1 MFSLKLWL
9 KTDTSEFKSAVRICT
24 PKHSPVLP
32 ASSPVTHQSP
42 SPFWQIT
49 PFRGNGGGGGVPMNF
64 SFYFPP
70 MSGLSLCLHLLHLQA
85 QVEQL
90 SASLCFCLSGLTSN
104 ADSPSHLVPLS
115 HHPPPPP
122 FCFLPAS
129 PSCLSPHH
137 IVSSSLPHHL
147 LCSFT
152 PLCTS
157 PLNPPLPDL
166 RDLPQGPH
174 SVVMV
179 TTRPS
184 YTTVFALSN
193 NIFIYLKQ

>member
-9 KTDTSEFKSAVRICT
+9 KTDTSEFKSAVHICT

-122 FCFLPAS
+122 LFVFYLHHPRACHLTTSS
-129 PSCLSPHH
+129 PPLFPITCCAP
-137 IVSSSLPHHL
+137 SLPSVHL
-147 LCSFT
+147 LLTLLFLTSEIFPRGPT
-152 PLCTS
+152 QSSWLPRDHLIPLS
-157 PLNPPLPDL
+157 LLFPAISL
-166 RDLPQGPH
+166 
-174 SVVMV
+174 
-179 TTRPS
+179 
-184 YTTVFALSN
+184 
-193 NIFIYLKQ
+193 FI

>member
-9 KTDTSEFKSAVRICT
+9 KTDTSEFKSAVHICT

-115 HHPPPPP
+115 HHPLPPPLLFSTCITLVLVTSP
-122 FCFLPAS
+122 HRLLLSS
-129 PSCLSPHH
+129 PSL
-137 IVSSSLPHHL
+137 VVL
-147 LCSFT
+147 LH
-152 PLCTS
+152 S
-157 PLNPPLPDL
+157 PLYI
-166 RDLPQGPH
+166 
-174 SVVMV
+174 S
-179 TTRPS
+179 S
-184 YTTVFALSN
+184 
-193 NIFIYLKQ
+193 